1 MYIATLSAVFV
12 FFSCAFADV
21 VLRPEGLQLSRDD
34 IGDFS
39 DIAFGNANDV
49 ASIDPNTECRSMP
62 GDPGW
67 PSDGEWSSLNA
78 SIDGALLKPEPAA
91 AACYPG
97 PDYDQQR
104 CRFLV
109 ETAAS
114 VRRRNTGHDF
124 GGRSVGAGSLS
135 IWVHH
140 LKDFELLREYTQGNY
155 TGPAVRYGAGIEAWE
170 MYNFMAA
177 NGITLVAPGG
187 STVGGA
193 GGWLSSGGH
202 SSITSTFGL
211 GADQALSIEV
221 VTADGRVVTAD
232 PETNTDLFWALRG
245 GGGGNY
251 IYPGADNSYRFTT
264 SSQFPGKTPSEVRDF
279 MQPLYNELNRI
290 GVNMVNP
297 TPTTRVFGSPRGGG
311 GDRPVNTRYR
321 SRLLPRENWEDDELF
336 NRTMAAIREATEGGY
351 ENDFYFHGTLTSPT
365 EEVAGWPGRD
375 SAVIPAWRNN
385 RMHAMLMD
393 LQPVGITAAEAR
405 DRDAMMQT
413 YMQLLRDVS
422 PGAGSYMNE
431 GDPGEPNWQE
441 AFYGDHYTRL
451 LEIKRGRDPWGLFWA
466 PTTVGSEGWEVQPVD
481 GYPNSQNGRLCRVTP
496 LS

>member
-1 MYIATLSAVFV
+1 MTL
-12 FFSCAFADV
+12 
-21 VLRPEGLQLSRDD
+21 
-34 IGDFS
+34 
-39 DIAFGNANDV
+39 V
-49 ASIDPNTECRSMP
+49 A
-62 GDPGW
+62 
-67 PSDGEWSSLNA
+67 
-78 SIDGALLKPEPAA
+78 
-91 AACYPG
+91 
-97 PDYDQQR
+97 
-104 CRFLV
+104 
-109 ETAAS
+109 
-114 VRRRNTGHDF
+114 
-124 GGRSVGAGSLS
+124 
-135 IWVHH
+135 
-140 LKDFELLREYTQGNY
+140 
-155 TGPAVRYGAGIEAWE
+155 GPAVRYGAGIEAWE

-211 GADQALSIEV
+211 GADQALSMEV
-221 VTADGRVVTAD
+221 VTADGRVVTVD
-232 PETNTDLFWALRG
+232 PEINTDLFWALRG
-245 GGGGNY
+245 GGGATYGIITSVIMKAYASINLTTSSLTLGTPSPISDIDTFWQAVSLYYRFCADILDAGGYGFSY

-264 SSQFPGKTPSEVRDF
+264 TSQFPGKTSSEVRDF

-290 GVNMVNP
+290 GVNMPNP
-297 TPTTRVFGSPRGGG
+297 PAYDPS
-311 GDRPVNTRYR
+311 
-321 SRLLPRENWEDDELF
+321 L
-336 NRTMAAIREATEGGY
+336 RTMAAIREATEGGY

-441 AFYGDHYTRL
+441 AFYGAHYTRL
-451 LEIKRGRDPWGLFWA
+451 LEIKRARDPWGLFWA